1 MTGLEGEV
9 AIVTGGGR
17 GIGRA
22 IVERLLADGA
32 KVVACGRG
40 ARPDE
45 LDPQVAWVQ
54 GDVSRTADAG
64 RIVQAATAAF
74 GPVTAL
80 VNNAGMQV
88 EKTTTQTSDDDWEAV
103 IGVNCKGVFNMC
115 REVLPAMERNR
126 GSIVNV
132 GSISGNVAD
141 PAMAVYNASKAFVH
155 GLTRSIAVDHG
166 PSVRCNAVSPGW
178 IMTAMAEDGFALA
191 KDPERAM
198 DDAVARHAG
207 GRLGRPE
214 DIANA
219 VAWLLGRQA
228 GFVTGQCFVIDGGL
242 TSASPLRPGLF

>member
-1 MTGLEGEV
+1 MTALADEV

-22 IVERLLADGA
+22 IVERLLAEGA
-32 KVVACGRG
+32 KVAACGRG
-40 ARPDE
+40 PRPDD
-45 LDPQVAWVQ
+45 LDPQVEWVR
-54 GDVSRTADAG
+54 GDVSRSADA
-64 RIVQAATAAF
+64 RQIVEAATAAF

-80 VNNAGMQV
+80 VNNAGVQV

-103 IGVNCKGVFNMC
+103 IGINCKGVFNMC
-115 REVLPAMERNR
+115 REVLPAMEKDR

-141 PAMAVYNASKAFVH
+141 PAMAIYNASKSFVH

-166 PSVRCNAVSPGW
+166 PAVRCNAVSPGW

-191 KDPERAM
+191 KDPGRAM
-198 DDAVARHAG
+198 DDAVARHAS

-219 VAWLLGRQA
+219 VAWLLGKQA
-228 GFVTGQCFVIDGGL
+228 SFVTGQCFVIDGGL